1 MDVLSA
7 PFSRLRKPRPGK
19 KCPDR
24 QIMALDLRLSFRL
37 HGIRLPI
44 IKHQDIK
51 LIGLMHHY
59 TRHLNTSGLGSDLYQ
74 PITMATPRTNSS
86 SLEGPRRWKKINTT
100 VSHLPGCRA
109 WWSGWCP
116 ASNHPKKGRFGL
128 RRTVTPWGGTDA
140 PSRIRCSCLGFG
152 S

>member
-100 VSHLPGCRA
+100 VSHLPG
-109 WWSGWCP
+109 
-116 ASNHPKKGRFGL
+116 
-128 RRTVTPWGGTDA
+128 
-140 PSRIRCSCLGFG
+140 
-152 S
+152 